1 MGNQLNIRKF
11 GKMGF
16 LCLALISPLF
26 ARPNYSLFR
35 DKRGRQAGDVVTV
48 MVLEAA
54 KASNDSRTE
63 TNNKNKIGVGS
74 EKGSGLLGW
83 VPGFGVN
90 GSTNLEYDGKGATQ
104 RNGALKATVTA
115 RIIEVFNN
123 GNLLI
128 EGVKTVTIN
137 NEDEILEVRGIVRP
151 DDISPDNTVLSYKL
165 ADASISYTGSGV
177 VNSAQEPGIF
187 TRFFNWLF

>member
-1 MGNQLNIRKF
+1 MGHQLNRKQIWGLGLLLLGAF
-11 GKMGF
+11 SS
-16 LCLALISPLF
+16 AV
-26 ARPNYSLFR
+26 AAPNYSLFT

-48 MVLEAA
+48 MVMEAA

-63 TNNKNKIGVGS
+63 TNNKNKIGIGS

-90 GSTNLEYDGKGATQ
+90 SGTNLEYDGKGATQ
-104 RNGALKATVTA
+104 RNGALQATVTA
-115 RIIEVFNN
+115 RIIEVYGN

-177 VNSAQEPGIF
+177 VNSAQEPGVF